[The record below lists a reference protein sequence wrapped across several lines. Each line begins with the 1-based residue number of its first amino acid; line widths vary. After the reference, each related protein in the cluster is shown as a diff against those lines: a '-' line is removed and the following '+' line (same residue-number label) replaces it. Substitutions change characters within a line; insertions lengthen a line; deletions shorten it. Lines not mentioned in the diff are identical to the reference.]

1 MLGLGQRLPRFGAD
15 PEVVIVGEDGPLID
29 RLRTADLPYRCLG
42 FARGRDVIR
51 HPTRFAQAVG
61 RHGADGALLLE
72 CGFLGAALRAGGYR
86 RSIVAVEHG
95 SIFFPSQARI
105 RRIADRISRASGAW
119 ADDAEVAVSDFVL
132 QRMYQQP
139 HARRLRRIY
148 NGIDPDAFMPL
159 GAPAQAEQSS
169 GLVAGFVGRLVH
181 GKGLDHLIRG
191 VARAREQVDVSLL
204 VAGNGPERDG
214 LTTLADRIGVS
225 DRVNF
230 LGMVEN
236 VPEFWRQCDLAI
248 VPSDTFIESF
258 CVAALE
264 AMACGKP
271 VIATRNGGLPE
282 VVSDK
287 VTGTLVRPGDPSA
300 LAEAIITYAQQPA
313 LRRTHGDAGRTRSID
328 EFHLDRCAQAY
339 LDVFA
344 TLD

>member
-1 MLGLGQRLPRFGAD
+1 M
-15 PEVVIVGEDGPLID
+15 
-29 RLRTADLPYRCLG
+29 
-42 FARGRDVIR
+42 
-51 HPTRFAQAVG
+51 
-61 RHGADGALLLE
+61 
-72 CGFLGAALRAGGYR
+72 
-86 RSIVAVEHG
+86 
-95 SIFFPSQARI
+95 
-105 RRIADRISRASGAW
+105 
-119 ADDAEVAVSDFVL
+119 
-132 QRMYQQP
+132 
-139 HARRLRRIY
+139 
-148 NGIDPDAFMPL
+148 
-159 GAPAQAEQSS
+159 
-169 GLVAGFVGRLVH
+169 AGFVGRLVH